1 MVVLEHGLDTRH
13 TLGHVSRLYTCGST
27 HRVVVEDGQLGA
39 RVAEV
44 GGVAARVVHVV
55 NDGAWERVCITSE
68 YYSVISVCVKRCEGG
83 KFLFFDDFTRKTVGF
98 KSL

>member
-13 TLGHVSRLYTCGST
+13 TLGHVSPLYTCGST
-27 HRVVVEDGQLGA
+27 HRVVVEDGELGA

-55 NDGAWERVCITSE
+55 NDGAWGRVSMTSE
-68 YYSVISVCVKRCEGG
+68 YYYSVLYLFVLKCEGG
-83 KFLFFDDFTRKTVGF
+83 NSFFVDFTRKTVGF

>member
-13 TLGHVSRLYTCGST
+13 TLGHVSPLYTCGST
-27 HRVVVEDGQLGA
+27 HRVVVEDGELGA

-55 NDGAWERVCITSE
+55 NDGAWGRVSIRQRIIQSYICL
-68 YYSVISVCVKRCEGG
+68 C
-83 KFLFFDDFTRKTVGF
+83 
-98 KSL
+98 